1 MMRLLRLAVLC
12 APLAVWSCA
21 ASREDDRSEAVIERA
36 AFLFRHYSEAQKKQ
50 DPQMLTVLRGD
61 LRKLNVEAGD
71 VLLRV
76 LADRNQ
82 EAQGYAAFVL
92 GFSANRAAI
101 APLAQATDNPEETV
115 RGNAIAALGQLGFN
129 DAPLEPFRKLLK
141 DPLPEIRQAAL
152 FGLSWMVDA
161 KNDLG
166 MLGEVHGCLNDADV
180 HVRAEALI
188 VLRKMRRK
196 ESVPPILAGPVKDPE
211 PLVRASAAIA
221 LGAMG
226 RDAQEATP
234 FLVEMLKDDHHR
246 VVEGAW
252 AALNKIHDKDLDRSY
267 ATWRDWYEDEQKVH
281 YTCLE
286 HKEISEI
293 APGVCPKCGKRLER
307 MSREGVR
314 KPEAPPAA
322 TPGLF
327 TCPEHKEIV
336 TTTPSKCGVPGCGK
350 DLVPKKPEPVIYAC
364 PEHSQILTTTP
375 SKCGVPGCGKDL
387 IPKKP

>member
-1 MMRLLRLAVLC
+1 MRLLRPAVMLC
-12 APLAVWSCA
+12 APLLVWSCA
-21 ASREDDRSEAVIERA
+21 GSPEDDRNERVVDRA

-50 DPQMLTVLRGD
+50 DAQMLTVLRGD
-61 LRKLNVEAGD
+61 LRKLNVEAID
-71 VLLRV
+71 VLIRI
-76 LADRNQ
+76 LAERNQ
-82 EAQGYAAFVL
+82 EAQGYAAFAL
-92 GFSANRAAI
+92 GFSSNRAAI
-101 APLAQATDNPEETV
+101 APLAQAIDSPEETV

-141 DPLPEIRQAAL
+141 DPLPEVRQAAL
-152 FGLSWMVDA
+152 FGLTWMVDP

-166 MLGEVHGCLNDADV
+166 MLGDVHACLNDSDV

-196 ESVPPILAGPVKDPE
+196 ESVTPILAGPVKDTE
-211 PLVRASAAIA
+211 PLVRTSAAIT

-234 FLVEMLKDDHHR
+234 FLVEMLKDEHHR

-252 AALNKIHDKDLDRSY
+252 SALNKIHDKDLDRSY
-267 ATWRDWYEDEQKVH
+267 STWRDWYEDEQKVH

-293 APGVCPKCGKRLER
+293 GPGVCPKCGKRLER
-307 MSREGVR
+307 MSREGGR
-314 KPEAPPAA
+314 KPEAPPVAGS
-322 TPGLF
+322 GLF
-327 TCPEHKEIV
+327 TCPEHKEIL

-350 DLVPKKPEPVIYAC
+350 DLVPKKPDPVIYVC
-364 PEHSQILTTTP
+364 PEHQQIITTTP

-387 IPKKP
+387 IPRKP